1 MYEKK
6 SFFSFFSFF
15 YKCKSQRRTRF
26 YSFFYYFLL
35 FFHSYTYQTRARFY
49 SFYHF
54 FFILTRIKQGKF
66 YFFSSFLHVSNKGNF
81 TFFYVYTSQKKTK
94 RNRPFFPFILHVY
107 VLAYAFLAIDQHLAI
122 VVHTS

>member
-15 YKCKSQRRTRF
+15 YKC
-26 YSFFYYFLL
+26 
-35 FFHSYTYQTRARFY
+35 TYQTRARFY